1 MPDTGSSK
9 GLRTETDLGVF
20 LVAVL
25 TNAIG
30 ISLLNR
36 AYVTQ
41 YKQINEY
48 IQMYSKCKLP
58 SMSHDKASNLT
69 RKIHLTF
76 CAKNLILFLLTFAI
90 AYFANER
97 GLENYKIY
105 FGIDSSTGKDYLYY
119 INLILFWISN
129 IYVFA
134 APVHLGTDMMSTCF
148 LRSLAYLY
156 NVWQVEM
163 KSRRTKEPEDVQG
176 LEDILNLGFYLS
188 NLTRSLNSLLS
199 PFLFIDMIVL
209 STSSVMW
216 CYTGFAFFGNLDLL
230 EQTIIIPLVYCLTSF
245 GFVCMYVQRLWN
257 KCNDSQVLSDAIEA
271 STKELSIDLL
281 ANYHKLDKR
290 LKWKSD
296 VLEERLAKEDPIRPY
311 DFFTMDR
318 SAFLPTL
325 ASALTYF
332 IIIIQFK
339 LSESN
344 LETTSTDITLND
356 NFTINGTLPN
366 TM

>member
-1 MPDTGSSK
+1 MECLPDHTGSK
-9 GLRTETDLGVF
+9 RGLRTETDLGAF
-20 LVAVL
+20 LVAIL

-30 ISLLNR
+30 ITLLNR
-36 AYVTQ
+36 AYVTKYKEINQ
-41 YKQINEY
+41 YVQR
-48 IQMYSKCKLP
+48 YSKCKLP
-58 SMSHDKASNLT
+58 SMTQDKASNLT
-69 RKIHLTF
+69 RKIHLIYLT
-76 CAKNLILFLLTFAI
+76 KSLILFLLAFVI
-90 AYFANER
+90 AYFSNKNTI
-97 GLENYKIY
+97 ENYKIY
-105 FGIDSSTGKDYLYY
+105 FGIDSAGKEYLYY
-119 INLILFWISN
+119 ILLILFWISN

-134 APVHLGTDMMSTCF
+134 SPVHFGTDMMSTCF

-163 KSRRTKEPEDVQG
+163 KSRRSSTKDPQNDQG

-188 NLTRSLNSLLS
+188 NLTRLLNTILS

-209 STSSVMW
+209 STSTVMW
-216 CYTGFAFFGNLDLL
+216 CYNGFAFFGNLGKF
-230 EQTIIIPLVYCLTSF
+230 EEIMIPLVYCLTSF

-257 KCNDSQVLSDAIEA
+257 KCNDSQMLSDAIEA
-271 STKELSIDLL
+271 SAKELSIDLL

-296 VLEERLAKEDPIRPY
+296 VLEERLVKEHPIRPF
-311 DFFTMDR
+311 DFFTMNR

-344 LETTSTDITLND
+344 LDTVSTNITVNSNVSLNVQ
-356 NFTINGTLPN
+356 
-366 TM
+366 